1 MAGSTGF
8 CGGQCFYDIA
18 IAVSPDNQ
26 TILLGGAAG
35 TSNTQCSTSIMRRS
49 INGGTNFA
57 TRRRTLHADEHTL
70 AIAPSNPS
78 VVYTGS
84 DGGIWRSINGG
95 PHWTSLNNADFSAT
109 QFQGVAV
116 HPFDR
121 NFLMGGTQDNGTNCQ
136 SAAGVWSHCQDGDG
150 GYALIDSN
158 AVDTTNV
165 TMYHT
170 FFNQT
175 NSQLLFERT
184 TSTAAAATGIF
195 SWTSRG
201 CSAPTTN
208 NGIRCADN
216 VLFYAPMALGPGN
229 PNTIYY
235 GSDRLY
241 RSSNRGDTMTLA
253 SQAPLVPTSPVQRRV
268 S

>member
-1 MAGSTGF
+1 M
-8 CGGQCFYDIA
+8 
-18 IAVSPDNQ
+18 
-26 TILLGGAAG
+26 
-35 TSNTQCSTSIMRRS
+35 
-49 INGGTNFA
+49 
-57 TRRRTLHADEHTL
+57 
-70 AIAPSNPS
+70 
-78 VVYTGS
+78 
-84 DGGIWRSINGG
+84 
-95 PHWTSLNNADFSAT
+95 
-109 QFQGVAV
+109 
-116 HPFDR
+116 
-121 NFLMGGTQDNGTNCQ
+121 
-136 SAAGVWSHCQDGDG
+136 WSHCQDGDG

-184 TSTAAAATGIF
+184 TSTAANANGIF
-195 SWTSRG
+195 GWTSRG
-201 CSAPTTN
+201 CSGVNTN

-229 PNTIYY
+229 PNTVYY

-253 SQAPLVPTSPVQRRV
+253 SQAPLVPTSPGALSGVVVTAIGISAQNDNVRIVGMRDGHVFATTTGSATLTDVTGANFPAPNPADTTRNSMERR
-268 S
+268 SSILIT